1 MTIARLFWRKWCF
14 VSIQHH
20 MKIYLLLQ
28 KKKTAT
34 ELLTWTFF
42 FFKLQRRCWKQA
54 KWPLDDHC
62 FTILYYFLLH
72 FHPEKLS
79 RALEQ
84 CRWGM
89 HNNPEVILRELKVKS
104 AHITSNYKALL
115 ALQFKYTASQT
126 LSQVRGMN
134 SLYSVHT
141 VKLKTVYYESQMVTF
156 FSLFSFYRTL
166 NDHMRFIKHPN
177 LQMVR
182 HKTRNKVA

>member
-1 MTIARLFWRKWCF
+1 
-14 VSIQHH
+14 
-20 MKIYLLLQ
+20 
-28 KKKTAT
+28 
-34 ELLTWTFF
+34 
-42 FFKLQRRCWKQA
+42 
-54 KWPLDDHC
+54 
-62 FTILYYFLLH
+62 
-72 FHPEKLS
+72 
-79 RALEQ
+79 
-84 CRWGM
+84 M